1 MSSGSRSWRPSGAR
15 PNTCRPSSRAR
26 SQSGAGRS
34 KPPASA
40 RTSGRPGCGIPFVP
54 AKAGTQI
61 ASRDQAALDSRL
73 RGNER
78 KRTKE
83 HAMTSRIFGSIV
95 ALVLACSTAM
105 AADIRRVVTAL
116 DGSDKAIAL
125 FDGRVTL
132 EPGATPSA
140 KLWVTEAAL
149 PPDLGTALLVVEF
162 PPLDP
167 AEEAKM
173 DPNFMMKIIG
183 ERAPRRGLPVRH
195 PLMHRTRTVDYAV
208 VLSGEIDMMLD
219 DSVVHVRA
227 GDVIV
232 QQATNHAWINRG
244 TQPCR
249 ILFALIDS
257 RQP

>member
-1 MSSGSRSWRPSGAR
+1 
-15 PNTCRPSSRAR
+15 
-26 SQSGAGRS
+26 
-34 KPPASA
+34 
-40 RTSGRPGCGIPFVP
+40 
-54 AKAGTQI
+54 
-61 ASRDQAALDSRL
+61 
-73 RGNER
+73 
-78 KRTKE
+78 
-83 HAMTSRIFGSIV
+83 MTSKIFGSIV
-95 ALVLACSTAM
+95 ALVLACSTAT

-116 DGSDKAIAL
+116 DANDKAIAL

-140 KLWVTEAAL
+140 KLWVTEASPA
-149 PPDLGTALLVVEF
+149 
-162 PPLDP
+162 PLSFTDDSG
-167 AEEAKM
+167 AK
-173 DPNFMMKIIG
+173 
-183 ERAPRRGLPVRH
+183 RAPRRGLPVRH

-219 DSVVHVRA
+219 DAVVHVRA

>member
-1 MSSGSRSWRPSGAR
+1 MPTTR
-15 PNTCRPSSRAR
+15 
-26 SQSGAGRS
+26 
-34 KPPASA
+34 
-40 RTSGRPGCGIPFVP
+40 
-54 AKAGTQI
+54 
-61 ASRDQAALDSRL
+61 RL
-73 RGNER
+73 P
-78 KRTKE
+78 
-83 HAMTSRIFGSIV
+83 
-95 ALVLACSTAM
+95 CSTA
-105 AADIRRVVTAL
+105 ASRSSPARRRRPSC
-116 DGSDKAIAL
+116 GSRRRRRRRSSFTD
-125 FDGRVTL
+125 DS
-132 EPGATPSA
+132 GAKPTP
-140 KLWVTEAAL
+140 L

-183 ERAPRRGLPVRH
+183 ERAPTRGRPVRH

-208 VLSGEIDMMLD
+208 VLSGELDMMLD
-219 DSVVHVRA
+219 DAVVHVRA

>member
-1 MSSGSRSWRPSGAR
+1 MDLSGDQIRHHRS
-15 PNTCRPSSRAR
+15 
-26 SQSGAGRS
+26 
-34 KPPASA
+34 
-40 RTSGRPGCGIPFVP
+40 
-54 AKAGTQI
+54 
-61 ASRDQAALDSRL
+61 AATI
-73 RGNER
+73 GNV
-78 KRTKE
+78 
-83 HAMTSRIFGSIV
+83 GDV
-95 ALVLACSTAM
+95 
-105 AADIRRVVTAL
+105 
-116 DGSDKAIAL
+116 
-125 FDGRVTL
+125 

-140 KLWVTEAAL
+140 KLWVTDTAPAGLSFTDDNGAKPTAL

-167 AEEAKM
+167 AEEAKL

-183 ERAPRRGLPVRH
+183 ERAPARGRPVRH

>member
-1 MSSGSRSWRPSGAR
+1 
-15 PNTCRPSSRAR
+15 
-26 SQSGAGRS
+26 
-34 KPPASA
+34 
-40 RTSGRPGCGIPFVP
+40 
-54 AKAGTQI
+54 
-61 ASRDQAALDSRL
+61 
-73 RGNER
+73 
-78 KRTKE
+78 
-83 HAMTSRIFGSIV
+83 MTSKIFGSIV
-95 ALVLACSTAM
+95 ALVLACSTAT

-116 DGSDKAIAL
+116 DANDKAIAL

-140 KLWVTEAAL
+140 KLWVTEASPAPLSFTDDSAVKPTPL

>member
-1 MSSGSRSWRPSGAR
+1 
-15 PNTCRPSSRAR
+15 
-26 SQSGAGRS
+26 
-34 KPPASA
+34 
-40 RTSGRPGCGIPFVP
+40 
-54 AKAGTQI
+54 
-61 ASRDQAALDSRL
+61 
-73 RGNER
+73 
-78 KRTKE
+78 
-83 HAMTSRIFGSIV
+83 MTSKVIGSIV
-95 ALVLACSTAM
+95 ALALGCSAAT

-116 DGSDKAIAL
+116 DANDKAIAQ
-125 FDGRVTL
+125 FDSRVTL
-132 EPGATPSA
+132 EPGSTSSA
-140 KLWVTEAAL
+140 KLWVTDTAPAGL
-149 PPDLGTALLVVEF
+149 SFTDDSGPALLVVEF

-173 DPNFMMKIIG
+173 DPNFMMKVIG
-183 ERAPRRGLPVRH
+183 ERAPARGLPVRH

-219 DSVVHVRA
+219 DSVIHMRA

-244 TQPCR
+244 TEPCR

>member
-1 MSSGSRSWRPSGAR
+1 MSGKGGS
-15 PNTCRPSSRAR
+15 N
-26 SQSGAGRS
+26 
-34 KPPASA
+34 
-40 RTSGRPGCGIPFVP
+40 GIALV
-54 AKAGTQI
+54 GT
-61 ASRDQAALDSRL
+61 
-73 RGNER
+73 
-78 KRTKE
+78 KKKE
-83 HAMTSRIFGSIV
+83 DAMTSKIFGSIV
-95 ALVLACSTAM
+95 ALVLACSS
-105 AADIRRVVTAL
+105 AAADDIRRVVTAL
-116 DGSDKAIAL
+116 DANDKAIAL
-125 FDGRVTL
+125 FDSRVTL

-140 KLWVTEAAL
+140 KLWVTDTAPAALSFTDDSSAKSTAL

-167 AEEAKM
+167 AEEAKL
-173 DPNFMMKIIG
+173 DPNFMMKVIG

-195 PLMHRTRTVDYAV
+195 PLMHRTRSVDYAV

>member
-40 RTSGRPGCGIPFVP
+40 RTSERPGCGIPFVP

-140 KLWVTEAAL
+140 KLWVTEAAPAPLSFTDDSGAKPTAL

-183 ERAPRRGLPVRH
+183 ERAPRRRLPVRH
-195 PLMHRTRTVDYAV
+195 PLMHRTRC
-208 VLSGEIDMMLD
+208 S
-219 DSVVHVRA
+219 DS
-227 GDVIV
+227 DISL
-232 QQATNHAWINRG
+232 RG
-244 TQPCR
+244 QSHLR
-249 ILFALIDS
+249 HNGAAEHG
-257 RQP
+257 RG